1 MGGRV
6 RRGGVGRW
14 VGGCGGEGWWAAHAQ
29 EVVDSEKT
37 VYKYHTTV

>member
-1 MGGRV
+1 MDGRV
-6 RRGGVGRW
+6 RRGGV
-14 VGGCGGEGWWAAHAQ
+14 VHAQ